1 MLRDFTAEGRRP
13 DRYGDLR
20 RWNGDASRLFGMP
33 SFTEAE
39 FPPVNVLTGADG
51 AVVKAE
57 VPGVSPDQIEITV
70 HHNSV
75 ILRGKREM
83 EAQDQATIVHRRERA
98 QGPFARTIALPFR
111 VDAEKVAARFD
122 RGVLTLTL
130 PRPEADK
137 PRQVKVTRA

>member
-1 MLRDFTAEGRRP
+1 
-13 DRYGDLR
+13 
-20 RWNGDASRLFGMP
+20 
-33 SFTEAE
+33 
-39 FPPVNVLTGADG
+39 
-51 AVVKAE
+51 
-57 VPGVSPDQIEITV
+57 
-70 HHNSV
+70 
-75 ILRGKREM
+75 
-83 EAQDQATIVHRRERA
+83 VHRRERA